1 MNIKTYLKKND
12 LTLRFVGWFFLIN
25 SFIFWLVG
33 LGYLK
38 SILLNASL
46 FKNYIADYSSLSGK
60 ILILVF
66 SVLNYFTYM
75 MFLAFVPAIPIII
88 MAFFLP
94 YKRIIW
100 IISVVAATTSL
111 IFLFVD
117 SQVFSMFKFHLNKTI
132 LSFVFNSDWS
142 VIFTFSRYELILSFF
157 MIVFILFLESIV
169 AWLVW
174 KKIVLKERL
183 KIGKTISLFW
193 LGGALIS
200 YFILLLSIA
209 QNNNL
214 FAQQIPNLPLYNQLI
229 AYTIPD
235 KNADDILR
243 RYSEHYFT
251 QPLFPNYPLHYPLHP
266 MQCKMPEK
274 PYNIILIMVD
284 SLRYD
289 SLSAKYMP
297 NTAQFAKRSW
307 QFSQHMSAGN
317 ATQPGLFSLFYSI
330 PSNYSTAVLEQKK
343 SPVLIDLL
351 LQHGYQTKIIWS
363 GSMAP
368 LPLDQTIYKNIANLN
383 TNGAPI
389 DDTGD
394 KDRYSTKEA
403 IQFLTD
409 PKTNNPFFLHIFYN
423 APHDYCRY
431 QSFPQLYKP
440 AIEEC
445 VRIGMTNHVDPVPY
459 YNRYLNAVTFIDQE
473 ISKVLGVIEKKGY
486 LKNSIII
493 ITSDHGQEFNDN
505 RQNYWGHT
513 SNFTPIQLHV
523 PMIIHW
529 PGELARRF
537 NYLTSSYDIVPTI
550 LQRLFACKN
559 PVSDYSIGYNLLIE
573 GNRASFL
580 LVGSYINM
588 GIFEADR
595 ATALE
600 TSGRITV
607 TGMKAEP
614 LDDAVPRM
622 DVITKALDLMRKYYG
637 K

>member
-1 MNIKTYLKKND
+1 
-12 LTLRFVGWFFLIN
+12 
-25 SFIFWLVG
+25 IFWLVG
-33 LGYLK
+33 LGYLR
-38 SILLNASL
+38 SILFNASL

-60 ILILVF
+60 ILILIF
-66 SVLNYFTYM
+66 SFLNYLTYM
-75 MFLAFVPAIPIII
+75 MFLAFIPAIPIII
-88 MAFFLP
+88 MIFFLP

-100 IISVVAATTSL
+100 IISVIAATTSL
-111 IFLFVD
+111 IFLLVD
-117 SQVFSMFKFHLNKTI
+117 SQVFSIFKFHLNKTI
-132 LSFVFNSDWS
+132 LSFVFNSEWS
-142 VIFTFSRYELILSFF
+142 VIFTFSRYELTLSFF
-157 MIVFILFLESIV
+157 IIVFILVLESVI

-174 KKIVLKERL
+174 KKIVLKECL

-200 YFILLLSIA
+200 YFTLLLSIA

-214 FAQQIPNLPLYNQLI
+214 FAQQTPNLPLYNQLI
-229 AYTIPD
+229 AFTIPD

-266 MQCKMPEK
+266 LQCKMPEK

-284 SLRYD
+284 SLRFD
-289 SLSAKYMP
+289 SLKEKYMP
-297 NTAQFAKRSW
+297 STSQFAKKNW
-307 QFSQHMSAGN
+307 QFLQHMSAGN
-317 ATQPGLFSLFYSI
+317 ATHPGLFSLFYSI
-330 PSNYSTAVLEQKK
+330 PSNYSTAVLKQQK

-351 LQHGYQTKIIWS
+351 LQYGYQTKIIWS

-368 LPLDQTIYKNIANLN
+368 LPLDQTIYKKIANLN
-383 TNGAPI
+383 VNGAPI

-394 KDRYSTKEA
+394 KDRYSTTEA

-409 PKTNNPFFLHIFYN
+409 PKANNPFFLHIFYN

-440 AIEEC
+440 SIEEC
-445 VRIGMTNHVDPVPY
+445 VRIGMTNHIDPVPY
-459 YNRYLNAVTFIDQE
+459 HNRYLNAVTFIDHE
-473 ISKVLGVIEKKGY
+473 ISKILEVIEKKGY

-523 PMIIHW
+523 PLIIHW
-529 PGELARRF
+529 PEEVARRF
-537 NYLTSSYDIVPTI
+537 DYLTSSYDIVPTL
-550 LQRLFACKN
+550 LQLVFTCKN
-559 PVSDYSIGYNLLIE
+559 PISDYSIGYNLLIE
-573 GNRASFL
+573 GNRTSFL

-588 GIFEADR
+588 GIFESDR

-600 TSGRITV
+600 TSGRITI

-614 LDDAVPRM
+614 LEDAVPRM
-622 DVITKALDLMRKYYG
+622 DVITQALDLMRKYYR

>member
-1 MNIKTYLKKND
+1 MNIKNFLKKND
-12 LTLRFVGWFFLIN
+12 LIFRFVGWFFLIN
-25 SFIFWLVG
+25 AFIFWLVG
-33 LGYLK
+33 LGYLR
-38 SILLNASL
+38 SILFNASL

-60 ILILVF
+60 ILILIF
-66 SVLNYFTYM
+66 SFLNYLTYM
-75 MFLAFVPAIPIII
+75 MFLAFIPAIPIMI
-88 MAFFLP
+88 MTFFLP

-100 IISVVAATTSL
+100 IISVIAATTSL
-111 IFLFVD
+111 IFLLVD
-117 SQVFSMFKFHLNKTI
+117 SQVFSIFKFHLNKTI
-132 LSFVFNSDWS
+132 LSFVFNSEWS

-157 MIVFILFLESIV
+157 MIVFILALESVI
-169 AWLVW
+169 ARLVW
-174 KKIVLKERL
+174 KKIVLKDCL

-200 YFILLLSIA
+200 YFTLLLSIA

-214 FAQQIPNLPLYNQLI
+214 FAQQTPNLPLYNQLI
-229 AYTIPD
+229 AFTIPD

-266 MQCKMPEK
+266 LQCKIPEK

-284 SLRYD
+284 SLRFD
-289 SLSAKYMP
+289 SLKGKYMP
-297 NTAQFAKRSW
+297 STSQFAKKSW
-307 QFSQHMSAGN
+307 QFLQHMSAGN
-317 ATQPGLFSLFYSI
+317 ATHPGLFSLFYSI
-330 PSNYSTAVLEQKK
+330 SSNYSTAVLKQQK

-351 LQHGYQTKIIWS
+351 LQYGYQTKIIWS

-368 LPLDQTIYKNIANLN
+368 LPLDQTIYKKIANLN
-383 TNGAPI
+383 VNGAPI

-394 KDRYSTKEA
+394 KDRYSTTEA

-409 PKTNNPFFLHIFYN
+409 PKANNPFFLHIFYN

-445 VRIGMTNHVDPVPY
+445 VRIGMTNHIDPVPY
-459 YNRYLNAVTFIDQE
+459 HNRYLNAVTFIDHE
-473 ISKVLGVIEKKGY
+473 ISKVLEVIEKKGY

-523 PMIIHW
+523 PLIIHW
-529 PGELARRF
+529 PEEVARRF
-537 NYLTSSYDIVPTI
+537 DYLTSSYDIVPTL
-550 LQRLFACKN
+550 LQLVFACKN
-559 PVSDYSIGYNLLIE
+559 PISDYSIGYNLLVE
-573 GNRASFL
+573 GNRAPFL

-600 TSGRITV
+600 TSGRITI
-607 TGMKAEP
+607 TGLKAEP
-614 LDDAVPRM
+614 LDGAAPRM
-622 DVITKALDLMRKYYG
+622 DIVTRALDLMRRYYG

>member
-1 MNIKTYLKKND
+1 MNIKNFLKKND
-12 LTLRFVGWFFLIN
+12 LIFRFVGWFFLIN
-25 SFIFWLVG
+25 AFIFWFVG
-33 LGYLK
+33 LGYLR
-38 SILLNASL
+38 SILFNASL

-60 ILILVF
+60 TLILIF
-66 SVLNYFTYM
+66 SFLNYLTYM
-75 MFLAFVPAIPIII
+75 MFLAFIPAIPIMI
-88 MAFFLP
+88 MTFFLP

-100 IISVVAATTSL
+100 IISVIAATTSL
-111 IFLFVD
+111 IFLLVD
-117 SQVFSMFKFHLNKTI
+117 SQVFSIFKFHLNKTI
-132 LSFVFNSDWS
+132 LSFVFNSEWS

-157 MIVFILFLESIV
+157 MIVFILVLESVI
-169 AWLVW
+169 ARLVW
-174 KKIVLKERL
+174 KKIVLKECL

-200 YFILLLSIA
+200 YFTLLLSIA

-214 FAQQIPNLPLYNQLI
+214 FAQQTPNLPLYNQLI
-229 AYTIPD
+229 AFTIPD

-266 MQCKMPEK
+266 LQCKMPEK

-284 SLRYD
+284 SLRFD
-289 SLSAKYMP
+289 SLKEKYMP
-297 NTAQFAKRSW
+297 STSQFAKKNW
-307 QFSQHMSAGN
+307 QFLQHMSAGN
-317 ATQPGLFSLFYSI
+317 ATHPGLFSLFYSI
-330 PSNYSTAVLEQKK
+330 PSNYSTAVLKQQK

-351 LQHGYQTKIIWS
+351 LQYGYQTKIIWS

-368 LPLDQTIYKNIANLN
+368 LPLDQTIYKKIANLN
-383 TNGAPI
+383 VNGAPI

-394 KDRYSTKEA
+394 KDRYSTTEA

-409 PKTNNPFFLHIFYN
+409 PKAKNPFFLHIFYN

-440 AIEEC
+440 SIEEC
-445 VRIGMTNHVDPVPY
+445 VRIGMTNHIDPVPY
-459 YNRYLNAVTFIDQE
+459 HNRYLNAVTFIDHE
-473 ISKVLGVIEKKGY
+473 ISKILEVIEKKGY

-523 PMIIHW
+523 PLIIHW
-529 PGELARRF
+529 PEEVTRRF
-537 NYLTSSYDIVPTI
+537 DYLTSSYDIVPTL
-550 LQRLFACKN
+550 LQLVFACKN
-559 PVSDYSIGYNLLIE
+559 PISDYSIGYNLLIE
-573 GNRASFL
+573 GNRAPFL

-600 TSGRITV
+600 TSGRITI
-607 TGMKAEP
+607 TGLKAEP
-614 LDDAVPRM
+614 LDGAAPRM
-622 DVITKALDLMRKYYG
+622 DIVTRALDLMRRYYG

>member
-1 MNIKTYLKKND
+1 
-12 LTLRFVGWFFLIN
+12 LIF
-25 SFIFWLVG
+25 SF
-33 LGYLK
+33 
-38 SILLNASL
+38 
-46 FKNYIADYSSLSGK
+46 
-60 ILILVF
+60 
-66 SVLNYFTYM
+66 LNYLTYM
-75 MFLAFVPAIPIII
+75 MLLAFIPAIPIIL

-94 YKRIIW
+94 HKRIIW
-100 IISVVAATTSL
+100 IISVIAATTSL

-132 LSFVFNSDWS
+132 LSFVFNSEWS
-142 VIFTFSRYELILSFF
+142 VIYTFSKYELALSFF
-157 MIVFILFLESIV
+157 MIIFILVLESVI
-169 AWLVW
+169 AWFVW
-174 KKIVLKERL
+174 KKIVLTEYL
-183 KIGKTISLFW
+183 KFGKTISLLW

-200 YFILLLSIA
+200 YFTLLLSIA

-229 AYTIPD
+229 VFTIPD
-235 KNADDILR
+235 KNADDVLR

-266 MQCKMPEK
+266 LQCRMPEK

-284 SLRYD
+284 SLRFD
-289 SLSAKYMP
+289 SLKEKYMP
-297 NTAQFAKRSW
+297 STAQFAKKNW
-307 QFSQHMSAGN
+307 QFFQHMSAGN
-317 ATQPGLFSLFYSI
+317 ATHPGLFSLFYSI
-330 PSNYSTAVLEQKK
+330 PSNYSTAVLEQQK

-351 LQHGYQTKIIWS
+351 LKSGYQTKVIWS

-368 LPLDQTIYKNIANLN
+368 LPLHQTIYKKITNLN
-383 TNGAPI
+383 VNGAPI

-394 KDRYSTKEA
+394 KDRYSTTEA
-403 IQFLTD
+403 IQFLTAT
-409 PKTNNPFFLHIFYN
+409 KANNPFFLHIFYN

-459 YNRYLNAVTFIDQE
+459 YNRYLNTVTFIDHE
-473 ISKVLGVIEKKGY
+473 ISKVLEVIEKEGY

-523 PMIIHW
+523 PLIIHW
-529 PGELARRF
+529 PGEVARRF
-537 NYLTSSYDIVPTI
+537 DYLTSSYDIVPTL

-559 PVSDYSIGYNLLIE
+559 TISDYSIGYNLLNE
-573 GNRASFL
+573 GNRAPFL

-588 GIFEADR
+588 GVFEPDR
-595 ATALE
+595 TTALE
-600 TSGRITV
+600 TSGRITI

-614 LDDAVPRM
+614 LDHAAPRM
-622 DVITKALDLMRKYYG
+622 DILTQALILMRRYYD